1 MPPRCWTGSSAT
13 LECRAACTRSKSVRS
28 ISSGSR
34 SRPWRRRGFRATRA
48 RSMARRRCARSFFW
62 PHRSVGDIMYTG
74 KHAHLRPLQPAFI
87 MANSGEAVTYA
98 ELEAR
103 CNRLAHLFRRLGL
116 KRLDHYAIFME
127 NNSRY
132 LEACGAGERSGLYFT
147 CVNSYLTSGEL
158 AYILSN
164 SESRILI
171 TSKAKLEVAREAL
184 QQCPKVELCI
194 VADGAGES
202 ERIVGLREATSGLPK
217 TPIPDESIG
226 TSMLYSSGT
235 TGRPKGILRPLP
247 EQPPTQQLPMF
258 DFLQKLWH
266 YREGMIYLSP
276 APLYHSAPQA
286 AVNLTIRNGGTVIIM
301 ENFDP
306 ERYLELVEKWGVT
319 HSQLVPTM
327 FSRML
332 KRPEAA
338 RQRADLSSLE
348 IAIHAAAP
356 CPAMVK
362 DDMVKWWGPIIQ
374 EYYGATEGLG
384 FTACNSAE
392 WLAHRGT
399 VGKVLLGDLHIL
411 DENMQAVA
419 VGTPRTVWFKTAS
432 PFEYF
437 NDPNKTKEARSPDGS
452 MSTVGDV
459 GYVDGDGYL
468 YLTDRATFMIISG
481 GVNIYPQECENL
493 LITHPKIADAA
504 AVGVPNADLG
514 EEVKAVVQ
522 PMPGI
527 VPGPDLAEELMLF
540 CSQSLSRQ
548 KVPRSIDFEAELP
561 RLPTGKLY
569 KRLLRDRYWADKT
582 SRIL

>member
-1 MPPRCWTGSSAT
+1 
-13 LECRAACTRSKSVRS
+13 
-28 ISSGSR
+28 
-34 SRPWRRRGFRATRA
+34 
-48 RSMARRRCARSFFW
+48 
-62 PHRSVGDIMYTG
+62 MYTG
-74 KHAHLRPLQPAFI
+74 KHAYLRPLQPAFI
-87 MANSGEAVTYA
+87 MANSGEAVSYA

-103 CNRLAHLFRRLGL
+103 SNRLAHLFRNRGL
-116 KRLDHYAIFME
+116 KRLDHYAIYME

-132 LEACGAGERSGLYFT
+132 LEACGAGERAGLYYT
-147 CVNSYLTSGEL
+147 CVNSYLTGSEL
-158 AYILSN
+158 AYIVAN

-171 TSKAKLEVAREAL
+171 TSAAKLEVARETL
-184 QQCPKVELCI
+184 RQCPRVELCI
-194 VADGAGES
+194 VVDGASES
-202 ERIVGLREATSGLPK
+202 ERIVGLREATSGLPG
-217 TPIPDESIG
+217 TPIEDECIG
-226 TSMLYSSGT
+226 TAMLYSSGT

-247 EQPPTQQLPMF
+247 AQPPTQQLPIF
-258 DFLQKLWH
+258 DFLQKLWQ

-286 AVNLTIRNGGTVIIM
+286 AVNLAIRMGGTVIIM
-301 ENFDP
+301 ESFDP

-332 KRPEAA
+332 KLPEAA
-338 RQRADLSSLE
+338 RDRYDLSSLE

-356 CPAMVK
+356 CPAAVK
-362 DDMVKWWGPIIQ
+362 DDMIKWWGPIIH

-384 FTACNSAE
+384 FTACSSAE

-399 VGKVLLGDLHIL
+399 VGRVLLGELHIL
-411 DENMQAVA
+411 DEDMKPCPVSTS
-419 VGTPRTVWFKTAS
+419 GTVWFRTAT

-437 NDPNKTKEARSPDGS
+437 NDPNKTRDARSPDGS
-452 MSTVGDV
+452 MSTVGDI
-459 GYVDGDGYL
+459 GFVDSDGFL
-468 YLTDRATFMIISG
+468 HLTDRATFCIISG

-504 AVGVPNADLG
+504 VFGVPNADLG

-527 VPGPDLAEELMLF
+527 LPGPDLAEELIYF
-540 CSQSLSRQ
+540 CSQSLSCQ
-548 KVPRSIDFEAELP
+548 KVPRSIDFEDELP

-569 KRLLRDRYWADKT
+569 KRLLRDRYWGNKT